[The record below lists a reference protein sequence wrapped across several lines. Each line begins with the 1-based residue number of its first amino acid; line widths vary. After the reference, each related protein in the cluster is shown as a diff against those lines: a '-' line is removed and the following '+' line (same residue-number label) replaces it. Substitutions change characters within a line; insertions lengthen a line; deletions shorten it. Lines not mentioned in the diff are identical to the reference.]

1 MSQTREQTVKS
12 IQSFKGVL
20 WSFLA
25 ALMMLASTSA
35 HAYSVF
41 TLKKVNWS
49 RVKTVDV
56 FIAGYGEEMG
66 LQFLYG
72 AITRAKVH
80 EETYPD
86 SRAQVIIW
94 AEEFNKRKDR
104 QIVRDR
110 GMHIMEVNT
119 WHLRENS
126 IVKIIKDLP
135 PVSSLHIVSH
145 NAAVEGVAV
154 QSNSRMNAD
163 ADLWQEIKSRL
174 TSDAYVFLHGCNT
187 GYLVAPGISR
197 VLERPVF
204 GSLTSTDFQQVFD
217 NGQWYH
223 NNSGWGQYPS
233 GMGKKKVNDVL
244 YSSNESC
251 WRGFCHRMMP
261 NEHTYRG
268 YWGDYE
274 VGLPYYKAFC
284 NYNSSGSANCMKGI
298 AHGVRTTPTIGARSW
313 QDRVEDF
320 LCPRMADPAVH
331 ESCVAAL
338 KNGGDRRDFF
348 RGKTLDCSLKGCD
361 FESYWTRKSGVK
373 VINFTGKDKGTKPF
387 EKEFK
392 LLMEAGKYL

>member
-1 MSQTREQTVKS
+1 MKS
-12 IQSFKGVL
+12 KFMKLALTIGLISF
-20 WSFLA
+20 FC
-25 ALMMLASTSA
+25 AST

-41 TLKKVNWS
+41 TLKSVNWS
-49 RVKTVDV
+49 KVKSVDV
-56 FIAGYGEEMG
+56 FVAGYGEEMG

-80 EETYPD
+80 DETYPD

-94 AEEFNKRKDR
+94 AEENGKRKDR
-104 QIVRDR
+104 AVLQDR
-110 GMHIMEVNT
+110 GFKIMEVNS
-119 WHLRENS
+119 WNLRESSLAKEIN
-126 IVKIIKDLP
+126 KLP

-145 NAAVEGVAV
+145 NAAVEGFAV
-154 QSNSRMNAD
+154 QKRSRVNAD
-163 ADLWQEIKSRL
+163 NSLWDEIKGRL

-187 GYLVAPGISR
+187 GYLVAPGISK
-197 VLERPVF
+197 VIQRPVF

-217 NGQWYH
+217 NGEWYH

-251 WRGFCHRMMP
+251 WKGYCHRMMP

-284 NYNSSGSANCMKGI
+284 NYNYSDASACMKGI
-298 AHGVRTTPTIGARSW
+298 AAGVRTTPTIGDQSW
-313 QDRVEDF
+313 ESKVEDF

-331 ESCVAAL
+331 ASCVAAL
-338 KNGGDRRDFF
+338 KGAGKQDFF
-348 RGKTLDCSLKGCD
+348 RGKTLECSLKGCD
-361 FESYWTRKSGVK
+361 FDTYYTRKAGVK

-387 EKEFK
+387 EAEYK
-392 LLMEAGKYL
+392 LLMKAQKYL